1 MCLPEGSD
9 RGKSKA
15 KHKEG
20 LGISLPF
27 RGGGRGRGSACF
39 FFLFFSL
46 CLCVPNPKHL
56 SSLIHLHSDLN
67 LHLRR
72 REVRVS
78 LQRVGHLRVGQHRP
92 VLGLLVVGV
101 MYICVGC
108 QCYAVGPT
116 TRRKKGNGRLKQTK
130 WPALLRLDSLT
141 CAPSRQRL
149 IKQSPCVSVVVI
161 VVE

>member
-1 MCLPEGSD
+1 MYLPEGSD

-27 RGGGRGRGSACF
+27 RGGGRGGGGCLF

-101 MYICVGC
+101 GC

-116 TRRKKGNGRLKQTK
+116 KRRKKGNGRLKQTK

-149 IKQSPCVSVVVI
+149 IKQRPCVSVVI
-161 VVE
+161 VVV